1 MENKINEMKAKIE
14 MLIKIANGEF
24 KRCGWDTSHEL
35 RLARIDGC
43 LDMLAILT
51 GKNYWYDENGL
62 YEEKN

>member
-14 MLIKIANGEF
+14 SLIETANREF
-24 KRCGWDTSHEL
+24 KRCGWNTSYEL

-62 YEEKN
+62 HEVE